1 MKKTFKLTESKLIT
15 LIKDIISEQEMDE
28 VTITPEQ
35 YYDLMRKV
43 FYKTEAIPSLPPFK
57 NKTLVVSGDLKLTDP
72 KIKKLGKLKILGK
85 LDISGS
91 NISSLDG
98 VEVTGHVTTWGTPLY
113 RIEKQRIL
121 NAKTSEQESLREDD
135 EWNLNYTDD
144 VGEMAHAAFEY
155 ANNRSDITALTDD
168 ELERV
173 NEIRKTIQELE
184 EEQENLDTGLENWN
198 ELDDDI
204 TDRIGELED
213 ELNELTDDKSDV
225 YDFYPSGRWYDLHEY
240 ECLTE
245 DMKFAVGTTEEAD
258 SSLRVYFE
266 EWIDNPL
273 EYLGPDRITHYVDAD
288 MVVDAFE
295 DGERE
300 YIEENPEDY
309 NISRDLSYKQEQEI
323 QDYEK
328 QKLGLE
334 VERFLIEKG
343 GRTPLIEDVIDS
355 AKYFKFKDYLDNI
368 FVVEFSDKWE
378 LYQNGK
384 KVETITYSDEEFEE
398 QETDNQTRLDAIDS
412 EISDI
417 EYEIEEINE
426 NPDGDFNQDEIFEK
440 VESMLEEIRY
450 DPYDWL
456 KDRGYENE
464 TIVKFIDTDAM
475 LDDLVSDADYGS
487 LNGYDN
493 QYDEVK
499 INGTYYVVM
508 RID

>member
-98 VEVTGHVTTWGTPLY
+98 VEVTGHVSTWYTPLY
-113 RIEKQRIL
+113 RIEQQRIL
-121 NAKTSEQESLREDD
+121 NAKVSEQESLREDD
-135 EWNLNYTDD
+135 EWNLNNTDE
-144 VGEMAHAAFEY
+144 VGEMAHAVFEY

-198 ELDDDI
+198 ELYDDI

-225 YDFYPSGRWYDLHEY
+225 YDFYPSGRHYDLHEY

-258 SSLRVYFE
+258 SSLRDYFE
-266 EWIDNPL
+266 EWIENPL
-273 EYLGPDRITHYVDAD
+273 EYLGPDRISYYVDVD

-295 DGERE
+295 DSERE
-300 YIEENPEDY
+300 YIEENPEEYD
-309 NISRDLSYKQEQEI
+309 ISRDLSYKQEQEI

-355 AKYFKFKDYLDNI
+355 TKYFKFKDYLDNI
-368 FVVEFSDKWE
+368 LVVEFSDKWE

-398 QETDNQTRLDAIDS
+398 QETDNQTRLDEIDS

-426 NPDGDFNQDEIFEK
+426 NPDGDFNQDEIDEK
-440 VESMLEEIRY
+440 VESMLEDIRY

-456 KDRGYENE
+456 KDRDFDVE
-464 TIVKFIDTDAM
+464 TIVRFIDTDGM
-475 LDDLVSDADYGS
+475 LDDLVRDADYGS
-487 LNGYDN
+487 LNGYDS
-493 QYDEVK
+493 QYDEVD

>member
-398 QETDNQTRLDAIDS
+398 QETDNQTRLDEIDS

>member
-98 VEVTGHVTTWGTPLY
+98 VEVTGYVSDWNTPRY
-113 RIEKQRIL
+113 RIEQQRIL
-121 NAKTSEQESLREDD
+121 NAKVSEQESLREDD
-135 EWNLNYTDD
+135 EWNLNNTDE

-225 YDFYPSGRWYDLHEY
+225 YDFYPSGRHYDLHEY

-245 DMKFAVGTTEEAD
+245 NMKFAVGTTEEAD
-258 SSLRVYFE
+258 SSLRDYFE

-384 KVETITYSDEEFEE
+384 KVEAITYSDEEFEE
-398 QETDNQTRLDAIDS
+398 QETDNQTRLDEIDS

-426 NPDGDFNQDEIFEK
+426 NPDGDFNLDEIDEK
-440 VESMLEEIRY
+440 VESMLEDIRY

-456 KDRGYENE
+456 KDRGYDVE

-487 LNGYDN
+487 LNGYDS
-493 QYDEVK
+493 QYDEVN

>member
-1 MKKTFKLTESKLIT
+1 
-15 LIKDIISEQEMDE
+15 
-28 VTITPEQ
+28 
-35 YYDLMRKV
+35 
-43 FYKTEAIPSLPPFK
+43 
-57 NKTLVVSGDLKLTDP
+57 
-72 KIKKLGKLKILGK
+72 
-85 LDISGS
+85 
-91 NISSLDG
+91 
-98 VEVTGHVTTWGTPLY
+98 
-113 RIEKQRIL
+113 
-121 NAKTSEQESLREDD
+121 
-135 EWNLNYTDD
+135 
-144 VGEMAHAAFEY
+144 
-155 ANNRSDITALTDD
+155 
-168 ELERV
+168 
-173 NEIRKTIQELE
+173 
-184 EEQENLDTGLENWN
+184 
-198 ELDDDI
+198 
-204 TDRIGELED
+204 
-213 ELNELTDDKSDV
+213 
-225 YDFYPSGRWYDLHEY
+225 
-240 ECLTE
+240 
-245 DMKFAVGTTEEAD
+245 
-258 SSLRVYFE
+258 
-266 EWIDNPL
+266 
-273 EYLGPDRITHYVDAD
+273 

-309 NISRDLSYKQEQEI
+309 NISRDLSYNQEQEV

-368 FVVEFSDKWE
+368 FVVEFSDEWE

-384 KVETITYSDEEFEE
+384 KVEMITYSDEEFEE
-398 QETDNQTRLDAIDS
+398 QETDNQTRLDEIVS

-426 NPDGDFNQDEIFEK
+426 NPDGDFNQDEIDEK

-456 KDRGYENE
+456 KDRGYDNE
-464 TIVKFIDTDAM
+464 TIVRFIDTDAM

-493 QYDEVK
+493 NYDEVD

>member
-1 MKKTFKLTESKLIT
+1 MKKTFKITESKLIT
-15 LIKDIISEQEMDE
+15 LIKDIIREQEMEE
-28 VTITPEQ
+28 VVITPEQ

-57 NKTLVVSGDLKLTDP
+57 NKTLVVSGDLELNDP
-72 KIKKLGKLKILGK
+72 RIKSLGKLKILGK
-85 LDISGS
+85 LNISGS
-91 NISSLDG
+91 KISSLDD
-98 VEVTGHVTTWGTPLY
+98 VEVTGYVSDWNTPLY
-113 RIEKQRIL
+113 NIKQQRIL
-121 NAKTSEQESLREDD
+121 NAKISEQESLREDD
-135 EWNLNYTDD
+135 EWNLNDTDE
-144 VGEMAHAAFEY
+144 VGEMAHAAFEF
-155 ANNRSDITALTDD
+155 ANNRSDITALTNE

-184 EEQENLDTGLENWN
+184 EEQENLDTELENWN
-198 ELDDDI
+198 ELYDDI

-213 ELNELTDDKSDV
+213 ELNELKDDKSDV
-225 YDFYPSGRWYDLHEY
+225 YDFYPSGRHYDLHEY

-258 SSLRVYFE
+258 SSLRDYFE

-288 MVVDAFE
+288 MVIEAFE

-309 NISRDLSYKQEQEI
+309 GISRDLSYNQEQEV

-343 GRTPLIEDVIDS
+343 GRTPLIEDKIDS

-368 FVVEFSDKWE
+368 FVVEFSDEWE

-384 KVETITYSDEEFEE
+384 KIEMITYSDEEFEE
-398 QETDNQTRLDAIDS
+398 QETDNQTRLDEIES

-417 EYEIEEINE
+417 EYEIDEINE
-426 NPDGDFNQDEIFEK
+426 NPDGDFNQDEINDR
-440 VESMLEEIRY
+440 VETMLEDIRY

-456 KDRGYENE
+456 KDRGFDNK
-464 TIVKFIDTDAM
+464 TIVRFIDKDVM
-475 LDDLVSDADYGS
+475 LDDLVRYADYGS
-487 LNGYDN
+487 LNGYDSE
-493 QYDEVK
+493 YDEVS
-499 INGTYYVVM
+499 INDTYYVVM